1 MANILT
7 NLLKANLDAQ
17 RRAEYPGVASIELQ
31 SQNDATRAYAKI
43 VAVTEGWM
51 LHREIEETS
60 DGRRILHLVI
70 AENAVTDAVDTLLTE
85 SMVMSGLK
93 AFTLSGQRYECRN
106 PVKPKQEPRYYAV
119 ECEWIGAV

>member
-7 NLLKANLDAQ
+7 NLWKANLDAQ

-31 SQNDATRAYAKI
+31 SLNDASRAFVKI

-51 LHREIEETS
+51 LHREIEEVA
-60 DGRRILHLVI
+60 DGRRIMRLVL

-85 SMVMSGLK
+85 AMVMSSLK

-106 PVKPKQEPRYYAV
+106 AVKPKQEPRYYAV